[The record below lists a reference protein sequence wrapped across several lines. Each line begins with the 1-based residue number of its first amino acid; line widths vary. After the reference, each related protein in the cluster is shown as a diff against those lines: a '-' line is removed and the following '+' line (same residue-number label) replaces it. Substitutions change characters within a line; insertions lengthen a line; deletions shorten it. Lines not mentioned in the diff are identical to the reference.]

1 MPFLFKYA
9 IDALT
14 ADPAG
19 HMLADM
25 PMVQLLP
32 ATVLLGYGAA
42 RAGSSLCNELRNAVF
57 AKVAA
62 PAIPI
67 STQQDLKSQ
76 EFSIV
81 LSRGSTIPRASPQKA
96 FQQFDSK
103 SPEHGDIWHALHLC
117 KHACQQAH
125 SSGTCGNHI
134 ACCPAAGPEAA
145 RLLSLP

>member
-25 PMVQLLP
+25 PIVQLLP

-57 AKVAA
+57 AKVAV
-62 PAIPI
+62 P
-67 STQQDLKSQ
+67 
-76 EFSIV
+76 
-81 LSRGSTIPRASPQKA
+81 
-96 FQQFDSK
+96 
-103 SPEHGDIWHALHLC
+103 
-117 KHACQQAH
+117 
-125 SSGTCGNHI
+125 GTVICR
-134 ACCPAAGPEAA
+134 CT
-145 RLLSLP
+145 R